1 MKRALVEAT
10 SKANDT
16 HITGIARVFRAPG
29 KIKGLESLCPRSS
42 KRYLS
47 HSTGGI
53 TTGANVR
60 REPLPILRI
69 LFVFCFESSLF
80 KSSVWCE
87 NATLVEAGKNKN
99 QIVNKEK

>member
-16 HITGIARVFRAPG
+16 HNTGIAGVFRAPG
-29 KIKGLESLCPRSS
+29 KIKGLESLCPRFS

-53 TTGANVR
+53 TTGANAR
-60 REPLPILRI
+60 REPLLSTPYT
-69 LFVFCFESSLF
+69 FCLLLWNPASSNLA
-80 KSSVWCE
+80 SG
-87 NATLVEAGKNKN
+87 ARMLL
-99 QIVNKEK
+99 